1 MAAVFGQRRQ
11 PPCKNGGE
19 KGVGSLEQQLDYILE
34 MEGISKA
41 FSGVPAL
48 TDVELKVRR
57 GTVHAL
63 MGENGAGKST
73 MMKILLGIY
82 MRDQGTVRFNGRE
95 VHYKSPKE
103 ALEDGLAMI
112 HQELS
117 TVQELKVYENI
128 FLGKELCVK
137 GTLLKK
143 NKLMKEKTRELFER
157 LEISIDPDEKMKNLS
172 IARQQLC
179 EIAKAISYD
188 AKLIIMDEPTSA
200 IMESEVAHLFRIIRK
215 LLQEGI
221 SIIYITHKMD
231 EVFEIS
237 DEISVFRDGCYI
249 GTKQAGEI
257 SRDELIQ
264 MMVGRT
270 ITSIFPKEPCEIGD
284 VWLRVEKLNRKGEF
298 EDVSFEV
305 RKGEI
310 LGLAGLMGAGR
321 TEVVETLFGVRKK
334 DSGKV
339 YIDGKEVRIKSPQ
352 DAIAHGF
359 SLVTEDR
366 KRNGCFLPLS
376 VRLNTVA
383 ASLPQHG
390 KGIFVDR
397 KKTVESTKRMNEK
410 LAVKTPGV
418 HALISSLSGGNQQ
431 KVLIGRW
438 LLTDPD
444 ILIFDEPTRGIDVG
458 SKSEI
463 HRLLSNLAKK
473 GKCVIIVSSE
483 MPEVMGMSDRIL
495 VMSDGKVKG
504 VISRGEFS
512 QERIM
517 QFATGTE
524 D

>member
-157 LEISIDPDEKMKNLS
+157 LEISIDPDEKMKDLS

-200 IMESEVAHLFRIIRK
+200 IMESGGAHLFRIIRK

-221 SIIYITHKMD
+221 SIFYIKIM
-231 EVFEIS
+231 I
-237 DEISVFRDGCYI
+237 DEI
-249 GTKQAGEI
+249 
-257 SRDELIQ
+257 L
-264 MMVGRT
+264 
-270 ITSIFPKEPCEIGD
+270 
-284 VWLRVEKLNRKGEF
+284 
-298 EDVSFEV
+298 
-305 RKGEI
+305 
-310 LGLAGLMGAGR
+310 
-321 TEVVETLFGVRKK
+321 
-334 DSGKV
+334 
-339 YIDGKEVRIKSPQ
+339 
-352 DAIAHGF
+352 
-359 SLVTEDR
+359 
-366 KRNGCFLPLS
+366 
-376 VRLNTVA
+376 
-383 ASLPQHG
+383 
-390 KGIFVDR
+390 
-397 KKTVESTKRMNEK
+397 
-410 LAVKTPGV
+410 
-418 HALISSLSGGNQQ
+418 
-431 KVLIGRW
+431 
-438 LLTDPD
+438 
-444 ILIFDEPTRGIDVG
+444 
-458 SKSEI
+458 
-463 HRLLSNLAKK
+463 
-473 GKCVIIVSSE
+473 
-483 MPEVMGMSDRIL
+483 
-495 VMSDGKVKG
+495 
-504 VISRGEFS
+504 
-512 QERIM
+512 
-517 QFATGTE
+517 
-524 D
+524 

>member
-1 MAAVFGQRRQ
+1 M
-11 PPCKNGGE
+11 
-19 KGVGSLEQQLDYILE
+19 
-34 MEGISKA
+34 
-41 FSGVPAL
+41 
-48 TDVELKVRR
+48 
-57 GTVHAL
+57 
-63 MGENGAGKST
+63 
-73 MMKILLGIY
+73 
-82 MRDQGTVRFNGRE
+82 
-95 VHYKSPKE
+95 
-103 ALEDGLAMI
+103 
-112 HQELS
+112 
-117 TVQELKVYENI
+117 
-128 FLGKELCVK
+128 
-137 GTLLKK
+137 
-143 NKLMKEKTRELFER
+143 
-157 LEISIDPDEKMKNLS
+157 
-172 IARQQLC
+172 
-179 EIAKAISYD
+179 
-188 AKLIIMDEPTSA
+188 
-200 IMESEVAHLFRIIRK
+200 
-215 LLQEGI
+215 
-221 SIIYITHKMD
+221 
-231 EVFEIS
+231 
-237 DEISVFRDGCYI
+237 
-249 GTKQAGEI
+249 
-257 SRDELIQ
+257 
-264 MMVGRT
+264 
-270 ITSIFPKEPCEIGD
+270 
-284 VWLRVEKLNRKGEF
+284 
-298 EDVSFEV
+298 
-305 RKGEI
+305 
-310 LGLAGLMGAGR
+310 
-321 TEVVETLFGVRKK
+321 
-334 DSGKV
+334 
-339 YIDGKEVRIKSPQ
+339 RIKSPQ

-397 KKTVESTKRMNEK
+397 KKTVESTERMNEK